1 MQTDVLIV
9 GGGPVGLT
17 LAIDLGRRGVACTLV
32 EKNEAPLGYPK
43 MERCNPR
50 TMEIF
55 RRLGIVERVRAA
67 GYPPDWP
74 MDNFLVFSMA
84 QPPLLR
90 MPFPSV
96 AEAKAAIATR
106 HDGTLPLEPYQII
119 SQYTLEPLLKSV
131 AESYPERHRE
141 IRLRIR
147 VLHAGRR
154 GRRRAGSGPP
164 AARVSRSA
172 RNISSAATAAP
183 ARCASNSASGWRASP
198 T

>member
-1 MQTDVLIV
+1 MNTQVLIV

-55 RRLGIVERVRAA
+55 RRLGIVDEVRAA
-67 GYPPDWP
+67 GYPADWP

-96 AEAKAAIATR
+96 AEAKAAIAAT
-106 HDGTLPLEPYQII
+106 
-119 SQYTLEPLLKSV
+119 
-131 AESYPERHRE
+131 
-141 IRLRIR
+141 
-147 VLHAGRR
+147 AGRH
-154 GRRRAGSGPP
+154 A
-164 AARVSRSA
+164 AARALSDHLA
-172 RNISSAATAAP
+172 IYP
-183 ARCASNSASGWRASP
+183 
-198 T
+198 

>member
-96 AEAKAAIATR
+96 AEAKAAIASGKTAR
-106 HDGTLPLEPYQII
+106 CRSSL
-119 SQYTLEPLLKSV
+119 
-131 AESYPERHRE
+131 
-141 IRLRIR
+141 IR
-147 VLHAGRR
+147 
-154 GRRRAGSGPP
+154 S
-164 AARVSRSA
+164 S
-172 RNISSAATAAP
+172 RNIPLS
-183 ARCASNSASGWRASP
+183 RC
-198 T
+198 